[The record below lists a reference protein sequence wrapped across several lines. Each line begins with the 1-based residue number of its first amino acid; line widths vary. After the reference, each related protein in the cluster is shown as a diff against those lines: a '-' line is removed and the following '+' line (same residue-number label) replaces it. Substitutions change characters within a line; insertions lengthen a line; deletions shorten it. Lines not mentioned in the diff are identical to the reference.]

1 MEKFKK
7 MASLLWY
14 GVKIVLHLTDKKDT
28 VDKMEEV
35 EKKLKK

>member
-1 MEKFKK
+1 MDKFTKI
-7 MASLLWY
+7 LNVLWY
-14 GVKIVLHLTDKKDT
+14 GVKIILHLTDKKDK

>member
-1 MEKFKK
+1 MDKFKK
-7 MASLLWY
+7 IANILWY
-14 GVKIVLHLTDKKDT
+14 GVKIILHLTDKKDK